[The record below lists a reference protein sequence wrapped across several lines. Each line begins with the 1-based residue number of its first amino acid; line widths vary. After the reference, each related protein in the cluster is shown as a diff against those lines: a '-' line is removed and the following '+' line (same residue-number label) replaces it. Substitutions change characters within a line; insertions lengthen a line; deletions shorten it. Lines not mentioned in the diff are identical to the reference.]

1 MILITDGRQSRVPLV
16 QCLVLCVR
24 DVAQG
29 GSGHPWHSVR
39 GRQGIQQL
47 PGVVGDDA
55 VELAREIVPQ
65 VGMDGEKRFDR
76 NARTV
81 TLRRAVVL
89 WDDIRP
95 AAAVAQEFPRTA
107 RHGTSRRSAGGLVFH
122 SLTGYQATVRCC
134 DQAPCSRGF
143 NLPPQDR
150 RSARGA
156 APCRC
161 ASRA

>member
-47 PGVVGDDA
+47 PGVVGDDT

-65 VGMDGEKRFDR
+65 VGIDGEKRFDR

-95 AAAVAQEFPRTA
+95 AAAVAQEFPKDCTA
-107 RHGTSRRSAGGLVFH
+107 WNLSQVRGGVGFSFVDGLSGDCPLFRSSPVL
-122 SLTGYQATVRCC
+122 
-134 DQAPCSRGF
+134 
-143 NLPPQDR
+143 
-150 RSARGA
+150 ARL
-156 APCRC
+156 
-161 ASRA
+161 

>member
-1 MILITDGRQSRVPLV
+1 MEQNHSGKPTGPPPESRTGVFGLILNIDSRQSRVPLV

-29 GSGHPWHSVR
+29 GSAHPWHSVR

-65 VGMDGEKRFDR
+65 VGIDGEKRFDR
-76 NARTV
+76 NARPV
-81 TLRRAVVL
+81 TLRRAAVL

-95 AAAVAQEFPRTA
+95 AAAVAQEFPEDCTA
-107 RHGTSRRSAGGLVFH
+107 
-122 SLTGYQATVRCC
+122 
-134 DQAPCSRGF
+134 
-143 NLPPQDR
+143 
-150 RSARGA
+150 
-156 APCRC
+156 
-161 ASRA
+161 

>member
-29 GSGHPWHSVR
+29 GSGHPLHSVR

-65 VGMDGEKRFDR
+65 VGIDGEKRFDR

-81 TLRRAVVL
+81 TLRRAAVL

-95 AAAVAQEFPRTA
+95 AAAVSQEFPKDCTA
-107 RHGTSRRSAGGLVFH
+107 RNLPQVCGGGH
-122 SLTGYQATVRCC
+122 SLTGYQSTVRCF
-134 DQAPCSRGF
+134 DQAPCPRGF
-143 NLPPQDR
+143 NAPPQDR